1 MAVVTSSP
9 AEIIFDLLNDNWA
22 TKNVAK
28 PKIKVRET
36 AEELR
41 EQIPSQGL
49 VLVYAESGGIRI
61 SPRGNRLYRDEL
73 VNVNIEVHTVKSH
86 AHWYDLIEEIL
97 RIIESKTHDV
107 SPFHETRP
115 LTVAEEYG
123 ATFRY
128 WKGNVRVELQRVAVR
143 TSYSIP

>member
-1 MAVVTSSP
+1 MAIATTSP
-9 AEIIFDLLNDNWA
+9 AEVVYNLLNDNWA

-49 VLVYAESGGIRI
+49 VLIYAESGGIRI

-73 VNVNIEVHTVKSH
+73 VNVMVEVHTIQSH
-86 AHWYDLIEEIL
+86 EHWYDLVEEVL
-97 RIIESKTHDV
+97 RIIEVATHDV

-123 ATFRY
+123 TTFRY
-128 WKGNVRVELQRVAVR
+128 WKGNVRVELQRVAAR